1 MLLALTPFTP
11 ASEYVADVGA
21 VFDPVYAE
29 MIASAA
35 FDAATDASTTDNNS
49 LSESTPEPLSAVA
62 ASAAITAAR
71 LSAFT
76 PVTPIAASASGV
88 SAGEAL
94 PPAAVAKIPAT
105 VAASATS
112 SDWVSTAVEESLSIM
127 SLSNDAFAA
136 VSMLVMPSA
145 LY

>member
-1 MLLALTPFTP
+1 M
-11 ASEYVADVGA
+11 
-21 VFDPVYAE
+21 
-29 MIASAA
+29 
-35 FDAATDASTTDNNS
+35 
-49 LSESTPEPLSAVA
+49 
-62 ASAAITAAR
+62 TAAK

-76 PVTPIAASASGV
+76 PLIPIAASASGV
-88 SAGEAL
+88 RAGEAL
-94 PPAAVAKIPAT
+94 PPAAVSKTPAT

-112 SDWVSTAVEESLSIM
+112 SACVSTADGESLSIM

>member
-1 MLLALTPFTP
+1 
-11 ASEYVADVGA
+11 
-21 VFDPVYAE
+21 

-35 FDAATDASTTDNNS
+35 FDAATDASTTDNSS
-49 LSESTPEPLSAVA
+49 LSESTPEPLSTVA